1 MCSAH
6 SNMGVSATLSSLHVI
21 YL

>member
-1 MCSAH
+1 
-6 SNMGVSATLSSLHVI
+6 MGVSATLSSLHVI